1 MTGWMQTV
9 AAWNPVTYLLE
20 AMRSLMSDGWDVASL
35 GKGVAAI
42 AGLGAVTFVMAF
54 RSLARRVATG

>member
-1 MTGWMQTV
+1 MSGWLKNV

-20 AMRSLMSDGWDVASL
+20 GMRSVLSEGWDIGALVKAS
-35 GKGVAAI
+35 AAI
-42 AGLGAVTFVMAF
+42 LGLAVITFTMAF

>member
-1 MTGWMQTV
+1 MSGWLKNV

-20 AMRSLMSDGWDVASL
+20 GMRSVLSEGWDIGALMKAS
-35 GKGVAAI
+35 AAI
-42 AGLGAVTFVMAF
+42 LGLAIITFTMAF